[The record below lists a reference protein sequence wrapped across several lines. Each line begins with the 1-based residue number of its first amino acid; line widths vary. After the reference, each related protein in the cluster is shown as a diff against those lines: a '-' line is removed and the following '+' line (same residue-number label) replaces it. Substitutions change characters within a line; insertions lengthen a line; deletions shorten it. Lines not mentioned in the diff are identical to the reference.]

1 MSNLIPALAIAVV
14 LCTATVRLGL
24 SCTASVR
31 HSADAAENRELVRH
45 LLLSSD
51 RGPHEISETDSLPW
65 RATVKDP
72 GGNAWQSLFS
82 LGVTEITFERF
93 DPDAVVLMR
102 SGPDMQPGVA
112 AVDDNANGIVDD
124 ASELGATG
132 SDDVCLVQRA
142 SPDPSDD
149 EITLV
154 LQHGAFVPA
163 LPSELQ
169 NRSSQWRAIVK
180 GQSNGDHWS
189 LLIEME

>member
-1 MSNLIPALAIAVV
+1 MAQPVRILAAVVVLIAAGVRLWTFADPALRPLDDLRPIRELVLADQEKMTSKWIDDSNRVRKQHSSNLIEMTQRV
-14 LCTATVRLGL
+14 
-24 SCTASVR
+24 
-31 HSADAAENRELVRH
+31 ADAGVREIV
-45 LLLSSD
+45 
-51 RGPHEISETDSLPW
+51 
-65 RATVKDP
+65 
-72 GGNAWQSLFS
+72 
-82 LGVTEITFERF
+82 FERF

-163 LPSELQ
+163 LPSELK
-169 NRSSQWRAIVK
+169 NRSSQWRARVK

-189 LLIEME
+189 LLVEME